1 LEHYYRS
8 LTALGVILIASGI
21 VLVALPIL
29 ARFVPSLDKLPWFI
43 LWVYRKN
50 GFYFATSPLLII
62 VSLVSLLLNLLNR
75 AR

>member
-1 LEHYYRS
+1 MEPYYRS
-8 LTALGVILIASGI
+8 LTAMGVILIASGI

-29 ARFVPSLDKLPWFI
+29 ARHVPSLDKLPWFI

>member
-1 LEHYYRS
+1 MEPYYRS
-8 LTALGVILIASGI
+8 LTTLGVILIASGI

-29 ARFVPSLDKLPWFI
+29 ARHVPSLDKLPWFI

>member
-43 LWVYRKN
+43 LWFYRKN

>member
-1 LEHYYRS
+1 MEPYYRS
-8 LTALGVILIASGI
+8 LTAIGVILIASGI

-29 ARFVPSLDKLPWFI
+29 ARHVPSLDKLPWFI